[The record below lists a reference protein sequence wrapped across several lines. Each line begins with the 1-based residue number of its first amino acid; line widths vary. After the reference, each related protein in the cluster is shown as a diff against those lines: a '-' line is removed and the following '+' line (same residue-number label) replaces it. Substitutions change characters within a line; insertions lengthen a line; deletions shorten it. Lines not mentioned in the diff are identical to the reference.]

1 MKNLAEKQDGAGEK
15 RKRIVPK
22 TNKERSS
29 NSIIEKKDHNYA
41 ESKDYNDLQKRKA
54 NEIKEPVEKIANY
67 IYYKNLGKPK
77 DYRFQAKT
85 EVNKTIDI
93 DNEKQEFLKRIS
105 NYREKEKSYIEEKI
119 KLENLL
125 QKLNEELKLS
135 QQKDEEDYLASLE
148 KIHKTTETEDKQ
160 EILVLNEPKQITIE
174 EITKENVSVQEMK
187 EIQSE
192 FPNQNIEEVI
202 ESQVVEQINDKTIIP
217 VEKRMYGTPLKR
229 VSRKI
234 KVALLAIFIS
244 ATTFESST
252 TIKTSKSDEVFSYN
266 NIKIENLKD
275 WENVKLHEDEINKLE
290 NISIITKSHE
300 NSNDKFIIIDK
311 QNGKA
316 HQFQGD
322 SLIKSYNVCLG
333 KDTVGD
339 EQTVLKSI
347 YRQKFED
354 SDYHRR
360 PAVSLDEATYLKN
373 GERYIKPGYE
383 AFTDWGEGN
392 MKTGAGIYTISNKGP
407 FLNDF
412 GIFLKNERGLQVAT
426 SMHVNSGLKK
436 ESPNFRFTNGCIGF
450 SKEDLLELYKT
461 VSREEKVY
469 ILPDNQHNK
478 YQIIDGE
485 LRFLSNQQNV
495 NKTIRS
501 YESKPIIIEAEN
513 PTETVKIFLMT
524 ISENK
529 EKLMKLYPTIS
540 NDVYNEL
547 TKIAYGILGQESSFG
562 TYGKARGQ
570 LGRIRDISASTIGF
584 NPSVGP
590 CQVRLENVDQKIRD
604 VFNIKRNSDLFDT
617 KTNAIATMSILLDNY
632 LYVSYNGKTDQYKKL
647 VILKYNASMEAK
659 KIIKDNKEIDQLGP
673 KAKSYVKKVLNYS
686 KLAKVYTNDTNQNYY
701 NPNWNYAQLIK

>member
-1 MKNLAEKQDGAGEK
+1 MEKLDGAGEK
-15 RKRIVPK
+15 RKRIIPK
-22 TNKERSS
+22 ATKERSS
-29 NSIIEKKDHNYA
+29 DSIIEEKDHNYA

-54 NEIKEPVEKIANY
+54 KGIKEPIEKIANY
-67 IYYKNLGKPK
+67 IYYQNLGKPK

-105 NYREKEKSYIEEKI
+105 NYREKEKSHIEEKI

-125 QKLNEELKLS
+125 QKLNEGLKLS
-135 QQKDEEDYLASLE
+135 QQKDEEDYLALLE

-160 EILVLNEPKQITIE
+160 EILVLNGPKQITIE
-174 EITKENVSVQEMK
+174 EITDENVSAQEMK

-217 VEKRMYGTPLKR
+217 AEKRMYDTPLKR
-229 VSRKI
+229 ASRKI

-252 TIKTSKSDEVFSYN
+252 TTKTSESDEVFSYN

-275 WENVKLHEDEINKLE
+275 WENVNLHEDEINKLE

-436 ESPNFRFTNGCIGF
+436 ESSNFRFTNGCIGF
-450 SKEDLLELYKT
+450 SKEDLLDLYKT

-469 ILPDNQHNK
+469 ILPDNPHNK

-495 NKTIRS
+495 NRTIRP
-501 YESKPIIIEAEN
+501 YEPKPIILEVEKPN
-513 PTETVKIFLMT
+513 ETAKIFLMT

-529 EKLMKLYPTIS
+529 EKLMGLYPTVS

-547 TKIAYGILGQESSFG
+547 AKIAYGILGQESSFG
-562 TYGKARGQ
+562 TYGKMRGQ
-570 LGRIRDISASTIGF
+570 LGRVKDVGTTIVGLH
-584 NPSVGP
+584 PSVGP
-590 CQVRLENVDQKIRD
+590 CQVRLENINQKIKD
-604 VFNIKRNSDLFDT
+604 IFNIKNTTDLFDT
-617 KTNAIATMSILLDNY
+617 KKNAIAAMSVLLDNY
-632 LYVSYNGKTDQYKKL
+632 LYVSYNGKDEQYKEL
-647 VILKYNASMEAK
+647 VVLKYNAAKEAK
-659 KIIKDNKEIDQLGP
+659 KITKDDKKIDQLGP
-673 KAKSYVKKVLNYS
+673 KAKSYIKKVLNYS
-686 KLAKVYTNDTNQNYY
+686 KLASVYTTNANANYY
-701 NPNWNYAQLIK
+701 NPNWNYAELNH